1 MCVYVCVWGWVC
13 VCVCVC
19 VHVGVCV
26 CVCVGG
32 WVGEKPQRTLYRW
45 VPQGTHLYVTLV
57 QYYGFGDRLII

>member
-1 MCVYVCVWGWVC
+1 M
-13 VCVCVC
+13 CVCVC